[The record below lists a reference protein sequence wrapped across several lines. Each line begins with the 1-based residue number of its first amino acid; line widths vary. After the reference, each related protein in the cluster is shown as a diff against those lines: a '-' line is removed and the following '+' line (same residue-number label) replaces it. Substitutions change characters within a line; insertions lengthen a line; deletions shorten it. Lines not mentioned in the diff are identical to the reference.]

1 MEAVSA
7 VNANTAR
14 IQSLQTQGASLSIP
28 GAPSVTAEI
37 ALERPKRLRL
47 RAKTQLLGPE
57 LDMGSNDELF
67 WLWAARM
74 PDSSVFYAR
83 HDQFASSKAR
93 QMLAIEP
100 VWMIEALGL
109 VQIDPA
115 SVIEG
120 PFADGG
126 DRIKLR
132 TTLVTGGG
140 QYTRLLILHKTYA
153 WVLEQHVYDER
164 GQLVASARNSSHEYY
179 TIDGVSLPKRVAIE
193 MPQSMLKLQLD
204 VDRWSINQPSSE
216 GATAFELPRTQ
227 LSSHAFVD
235 MADPG
240 FVPPGGG
247 AASQSTPARPV
258 SQPQA
263 ALPKRRGANTWR

>member
-1 MEAVSA
+1 
-7 VNANTAR
+7 
-14 IQSLQTQGASLSIP
+14 
-28 GAPSVTAEI
+28 
-37 ALERPKRLRL
+37 
-47 RAKTQLLGPE
+47 
-57 LDMGSNDELF
+57 
-67 WLWAARM
+67 
-74 PDSSVFYAR
+74 
-83 HDQFASSKAR
+83 
-93 QMLAIEP
+93 
-100 VWMIEALGL
+100 MIEALGL

-164 GQLVASARNSSHEYY
+164 GQLVASARNSAHEYY
-179 TIDGVSLPKRVAIE
+179 TIDGVSLPKRVAVE

-216 GATAFELPRTQ
+216 GTTAFELPRTQ
-227 LSSHAFVD
+227 LASHAFVD
-235 MADPG
+235 MADPS
-240 FVPPGGG
+240 FVPPGSG
-247 AASQSTPARPV
+247 AATQSTPARPV

-263 ALPKRRGANTWR
+263 SQPKRRGVNAWR

>member
-1 MEAVSA
+1 
-7 VNANTAR
+7 
-14 IQSLQTQGASLSIP
+14 
-28 GAPSVTAEI
+28 
-37 ALERPKRLRL
+37 
-47 RAKTQLLGPE
+47 
-57 LDMGSNDELF
+57 MGSNDELF

-83 HDQFASSKAR
+83 HDQFAASKAR

-164 GQLVASARNSSHEYY
+164 GQLVASARNSGHEYY
-179 TIDGVSLPKRVAIE
+179 TIDGVSLPKRVAVE

-204 VDRWSINQPSSE
+204 VDRWSINQPRERRRDSLR
-216 GATAFELPRTQ
+216 AAANAACQPRLCRYGRPEFCTTGRRNSNPVNSGDAPSRSRKRRSRSVAA
-227 LSSHAFVD
+227 L
-235 MADPG
+235 
-240 FVPPGGG
+240 PPGGEY
-247 AASQSTPARPV
+247 SSTHLLTYSPTHPLTYSPLTSSTSFWQTGRNAR
-258 SQPQA
+258 S
-263 ALPKRRGANTWR
+263 